1 MTEPVKRG
9 RQPGDS
15 PPAKEGK
22 TTPYPCVV
30 CAENV
35 VDGGIE
41 CEWCGLWEHG
51 ECADL
56 TEDELKVLN
65 SINSCVKFFCKVC
78 QPKVEVAFKYFESIQ
93 EKQNSI
99 VSKVQNIE
107 ENLSKSVADL
117 SSRLDQVNKRLKDH
131 HTPSSTSVQQ
141 TISQDKGAPSFA
153 ESLQNA
159 TINQLPINKSVK
171 SDNSTDRKF
180 NVVIYGIKENPSGT
194 PRSARTKSDIDSCV
208 HILKQA
214 NDDITEQSIRDC
226 LRLGKFGPP
235 RTKPR
240 PLLVKLSRAF
250 DVNIILH
257 NRSKISEGIQVK
269 ADMNKEERLCE
280 QLLLRERWKLIT
292 SGTDKKQI
300 KIRGTKLF
308 LNNQI
313 YGEIISSN
321 FVPKIRSPTPTSS
334 GGDPT
339 MDTDGASK

>member
-15 PPAKEGK
+15 PSAKAGK

-35 VDGGIE
+35 VDSGIE

-56 TEDELKVLN
+56 TEDELKLN

-78 QPKVEVAFKYFESIQ
+78 QHKVEVAFKYFESIQ

-107 ENLSKSVADL
+107 EKLSKSVADL
-117 SSRLDQVNKRLKDH
+117 SSRLDQLNKHLKDH
-131 HTPSSTSVQQ
+131 PTSSSTSVQQ
-141 TISQDKGAPSFA
+141 TISRDKGAPSFA

-159 TINQLPINKSVK
+159 TVNQPPINKPVAK
-171 SDNSTDRKF
+171 SDNSTEHKF
-180 NVVIYGIKENPSGT
+180 NAVIYGIKENPSGT
-194 PRSARTKSDIDSCV
+194 PRNARTKSDIDSCI
-208 HILKQA
+208 HILKQ
-214 NDDITEQSIRDC
+214 DITEQSIRDC
-226 LRLGKFGPP
+226 LHLGKFGPP

-257 NRSKISEGIQVK
+257 NRSKISERIQVK
-269 ADMNKEERLCE
+269 ADMNKEERHCE

-292 SGTDKKQI
+292 SGTDEKQI
-300 KIRGTKLF
+300 KIHGTK
-308 LNNQI
+308 I

-339 MDTDGASK
+339 MDTNGTSQ